1 MKPNIEIYIHIPF
14 CEKKCNYCDFLS
26 FKSDAGTQGKYMA
39 QLQQELAVMSSESAA
54 YTVSS
59 CFVGGGTPSVLPP
72 DMISRLLDT
81 LRTYY
86 DVADDAEITIESNP
100 GSLMRHKLSEYREAG
115 VNRLSIGLQSADN
128 AELKLL
134 GRIHTFEEFLKTYQ
148 TARME
153 GFDNINVD
161 LIDCIPMQSMN
172 TWRKT
177 LRNVVMLKPEHISV
191 YNLIIEPGTIFYEMN
206 KEGVLMMPSEDEQ
219 AKIDEYTRTYM
230 KKMGYERYEFSNWAK
245 SGRECRH
252 NLGYWQGVPY
262 IGFGLGAS
270 SYFNGC
276 RWKNTDDIREYMQLD
291 LKNKG
296 IETLGESRREYKEL
310 SRTER
315 MEEFMILGLRCTKGV
330 SESVFYGRF
339 GRELSEVY
347 GGQLSKYVGMG
358 LIEHSDGMY
367 RLTKGGLDVINV
379 ILSEFL

>member
-100 GSLMRHKLSEYREAG
+100 GSLMRHKLSEYRESG

-367 RLTKGGLDVINV
+367 RLTERGIDVSNV

>member
-39 QLQQELAVMSSESAA
+39 QLQQELAVMSGESAA

-81 LRTYY
+81 LRTHY

-148 TARME
+148 TARTE

-339 GRELSEVY
+339 GRELNEVY
-347 GGQLSKYVGMG
+347 GGQLGKYVGMG

-367 RLTKGGLDVINV
+367 RLTERGIDVSNV

>member
-26 FKSDAGTQGKYMA
+26 FKSDAGTQGEYMA

-81 LRTYY
+81 LRTHY

-291 LKNKG
+291 LKDKG
-296 IETLGESRREYKEL
+296 IEALEGSRREYKEL

-347 GGQLSKYVGMG
+347 GGQLGKYVGMG

-367 RLTKGGLDVINV
+367 RLTERGIDVSNV